1 MIVDFDIKNFLYCF
15 FYILNSGVTKLLN
28 LAGVG
33 ENDMIVLT
41 IKIGLFVLRLVFPKL
56 VFSHQSTF

>member
-1 MIVDFDIKNFLYCF
+1 MIVDFDIKDFLYCF
-15 FYILNSGVTKLLN
+15 FYILNSGVTELLN
-28 LAGVG
+28 LARVS

>member
-1 MIVDFDIKNFLYCF
+1 MIVDFDIKDFLYCF
-15 FYILNSGVTKLLN
+15 FYILNSRVTELLN
-28 LAGVG
+28 LARVG
-33 ENDMIVLT
+33 ENDMVVLT